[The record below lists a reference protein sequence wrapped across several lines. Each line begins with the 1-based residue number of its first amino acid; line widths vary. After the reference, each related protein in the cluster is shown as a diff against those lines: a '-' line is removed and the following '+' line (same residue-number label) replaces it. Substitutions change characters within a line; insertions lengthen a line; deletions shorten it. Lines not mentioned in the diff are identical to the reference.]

1 MEVNP
6 YITAVVSA
14 AGRGSRMGGDQN
26 KMLLHLQGKTLLEH
40 TLQALQGVGC
50 IDHFVIVIRPEDE
63 EEIAGEILPQVFKS
77 KEAYTTT
84 YGGETRE
91 DSTWQGL
98 QAMPKQTTT
107 VLYHDGARPFI
118 TKEVVDRTLE
128 ALANSN
134 ADGVICVV
142 PVKDTIK
149 VINAQ
154 KMVETTP
161 NRANLVA
168 VQTPQVFYKEALMN
182 AYEKSRTEEVKT
194 TDDAQI
200 VELFGGK
207 ILTVLG
213 DYENIKITTR
223 EDLLTGDLIL
233 ASRKEKQ

>member
-1 MEVNP
+1 MSNNP

-26 KMLLHLQGKTLLEH
+26 KMLLRLQGKTLLEL
-40 TLQALQGVGC
+40 TLRALDRVGR
-50 IDHFVIVIRPEDE
+50 IDHFVIVIRPDDE
-63 EEIAGEILPQVFKS
+63 EVVNRILPQVFPK
-77 KEAYTTT
+77 KDCYTTT

-98 QAMPKQTTT
+98 QVLPEQTTI

-118 TKEVVDRTLE
+118 SKEVVNRTLD
-128 ALANSN
+128 ALVKTT

-149 VINAQ
+149 VVNAQ

-168 VQTPQVFYKEALMN
+168 VQTPQVFNKKALVEA
-182 AYEKSRTEEVKT
+182 YCRSRTEEVQT

-207 ILTVLG
+207 IQTVLG

-223 EDLLTGDLIL
+223 EDLLIGERIL
-233 ASRKEKQ
+233 EARKEDK